1 MNTKCHNL
9 TTVRNS
15 FASKASSRADWW
27 HGQFLS
33 KTGHKL
39 VGFRILPSAA
49 LRTTEASV
57 VKMRPRNIF
66 CVLCCLP
73 THSTALSSTSFKLSA
88 MASADPV
95 LGGSHSGCRALFPSY
110 SGSFKRTAALC
121 GVARDRYTTMVDT
134 LSCLQSNNTCRAGSH
149 AAGRGPGADYAQKPL
164 QATHLRLSDKHVEP
178 SCLLNRLAE
187 NPIKGT
193 SRSWKNIQL
202 LREFIL

>member
-95 LGGSHSGCRALFPSY
+95 LGGSHSGCTVGLCSPATQAPSSVQQLCAGLPGIATLLWWIPFHVFSQTTHAGQVAMQQDGDQELTTHRSLFKQHT
-110 SGSFKRTAALC
+110 FDFRTNMFSLP
-121 GVARDRYTTMVDT
+121 V
-134 LSCLQSNNTCRAGSH
+134 
-149 AAGRGPGADYAQKPL
+149 
-164 QATHLRLSDKHVEP
+164 
-178 SCLLNRLAE
+178 
-187 NPIKGT
+187 
-193 SRSWKNIQL
+193 
-202 LREFIL
+202 F